1 MTVPTLTAGE
11 RDTSAYVVHH
21 VPNPEAARRRR
32 WSIAVSVGRVLLVV
46 LVIAAWQYFGP
57 KIGKVT
63 ASSPS
68 DVFDAFKTWAAS
80 GQLARDVETT
90 MEEVVLGY
98 VLGAVVGIVLGVV
111 LASAEFVAALVDP
124 FIMALFGIPLIALGP
139 LMVVWFG
146 IGLSPKVILAA
157 VLVFF
162 FVFYSTY
169 EGIRN
174 VDRNLVTAARLMG
187 ASKLQIRRHITMPAA
202 RGNIALG
209 LKLGVPQSLV
219 GAIVGEFIS
228 SSQGI
233 GYHIQFAT
241 SQLQTGG
248 VFAGL
253 VLLAALA
260 MLLNGL
266 VRIGSKNRAAS
277 GTPLGGMRR

>member
-1 MTVPTLTAGE
+1 MTSSAVSPGVEPAPNPAYLTPNV
-11 RDTSAYVVHH
+11 R
-21 VPNPEAARRRR
+21 NPEAARARNHA
-32 WSIAVSVGRVLLVV
+32 ILVNVARVLLVV
-46 LVIAAWQYFGP
+46 VVIAAWQYFGP

-68 DVFDAFKTWAAS
+68 DVVSAFKTWASS
-80 GQLARDVETT
+80 GQLGRDIGST

-98 VLGAVVGIVLGVV
+98 IFGSLVGIILGVL
-111 LASAEFVAALVDP
+111 LASAQFIAELLDP

-146 IGLSPKVILAA
+146 IGLEPKVVLSA

-169 EGIRN
+169 EGVRS
-174 VDRNLVTAARLMG
+174 VDRSLVTAAKLMG
-187 ASKLQIRRHITMPAA
+187 ASNFQVRKHITMPGA
-202 RGNIALG
+202 RSNILLG
-209 LKLGVPQSLV
+209 LRMGVPQALV

-228 SSQGI
+228 SSKGI

-241 SQLQTGG
+241 SELDTGG

-253 VLLAALA
+253 VLLAAVAL
-260 MLLNGL
+260 LLNGL
-266 VRIGSKNRAAS
+266 VRIGAKNRSARPMVS
-277 GTPLGGMRR
+277 PGP